1 MGIGI
6 AEGIGAHPVAQQAAM
21 ADMAW
26 LIAAAERD
34 SAACFELGVAHSTG
48 ARNRPAD
55 LIDAHM
61 WFNLAAA
68 AGHEDAAE
76 CRADVAEQMSA
87 REIAEAQRRAR
98 HWLASVRRRAA

>member
-1 MGIGI
+1 MAMGI
-6 AEGIGAHPVAQQAAM
+6 AEGIGAHPLARQGGM

-34 SAACFELGVAHSTG
+34 GGACFELGIAHSTG
-48 ARNRPAD
+48 ARNRPVD
-55 LIDAHM
+55 LIEAHM

-68 AGHEDAAE
+68 AGHEGAAE